1 MKLSRLTLAIGLA
14 LSATTAYANT
24 AEPTQT
30 LKTVTVK
37 ADLRESTVQDMP
49 ASVQVYDQATLQDQG
64 ATHFDDVLLKT
75 PNVNFSGQSSR
86 ARHIQIRGM
95 GERDEYTGAPNAS
108 VGFAIDDIDFS
119 GIGMVSN
126 LFDVKQVEVLRGPQN
141 TRYGQSAIAGL
152 INIETNEPTDFYE
165 SMIEGSLGQYG
176 HRDLG
181 IMTSGPFSKNA
192 NAPQYRFAIY
202 QHNADGFSENKTV
215 NRKDTNG
222 QDELTARGKLRFF
235 PSDNTLI
242 DVTLLHANVDNG
254 YDTWSRDNSFTTLSN
269 KPGKDTQLTN
279 AAAVKVVTEANPN
292 FVFISKTSFAN
303 SDMDYKFDGDWI
315 ADPARTVGVYDSTQS
330 RKTLGQDIQFKSTD
344 KSKLFN
350 NSTDW
355 LLGANFSR
363 LEENNRRSEPYD
375 YSGYLYGTSS
385 KSEYSHNKFALY
397 TQLDLAMTPK
407 SSLQYGF
414 RVENAQKDFKQNLVI
429 DDAGTITNSSD
440 VYNPN
445 ETLWGANL
453 TYSYK
458 YNPTHTAYTGVTRGF
473 KAGGFNTGQPSGTPN
488 SALTFNAETLWNYEL
503 GLKSNY
509 KSIGLKTATS
519 VFYMDRETPQ
529 FDGSG
534 YDPINQT
541 NWVFFTENLSS
552 AKNYGLEAEFDW
564 QATSQFNFYGSLGL
578 LKTEAN
584 GTPLNTNLTVIG
596 REQSHAPN
604 YQFNVGAKYRASNG
618 LYAMADMFGMDSFYF
633 DNVHNAKSQAYQ
645 VSNARLGYEAK
656 SYEVYLWVKNLT
668 DERYATRGFFFNHG
682 DGDGKQQ
689 YIRLG
694 DPRHF
699 GITARAYF

>member
-14 LSATTAYANT
+14 LSTHAYATTT
-24 AEPTQT
+24 TQN

-37 ADLRESTVQDMP
+37 ADLRETSVQDMP
-49 ASVQVYDQATLQDQG
+49 ASVQVYDQAVLQDQG

-152 INIETNEPTDFYE
+152 INIETNEPTDFRE

-181 IMTSGPFSKNA
+181 IMTSGPFSKSA
-192 NAPQYRFAIY
+192 NAPQYRLAIY
-202 QHNADGFSENKTV
+202 QHNADGFSENETV
-215 NRKDTNG
+215 NRKDTNK
-222 QDELTARGKLRFF
+222 QDELSARAKLRFF
-235 PSDNTLI
+235 AGNNTLI
-242 DVTLLHANVDNG
+242 DVTLLHANLNNG
-254 YDTWSRDNSFTTLSN
+254 YDVWSRDNSFTTRSN
-269 KPGKDTQLTN
+269 QPGKDTQLTN
-279 AAAVKVVTEANPN
+279 AATVKLVTEANPN
-292 FVFISKTSFAN
+292 FVFTSKTSFAN
-303 SDMDYKFDGDWI
+303 SDMDYQYDGDWI
-315 ADPARTVGVYDSTQS
+315 ADPTRTVGLFDSSQT
-330 RKTLGQDIQFKSTD
+330 RKTLGQDFQLKSTD

-350 NSTDW
+350 QSTDW

-375 YSGYLYGTSS
+375 YSGYLFATNSN
-385 KSEYSHNKFALY
+385 SEYSQNKLALY

-414 RVENAQKDFKQNLVI
+414 RIENTQKDFQQNLVI
-429 DDAGTITNSSD
+429 DDAGTVTKSSESF
-440 VYNPN
+440 NPS

-458 YNPTHTAYTGVTRGF
+458 YNATHTAYTGVTRGF
-473 KAGGFNTGQPSGTPN
+473 KAGGFNVGQPSGTPN
-488 SALTFNAETLWNYEL
+488 SALTFDAETLWNYEL

-509 KSIGLKTATS
+509 QALGLKTATS
-519 VFYMDRETPQ
+519 VFYMDRENPQ
-529 FDGSG
+529 FDGNG

-578 LKTEAN
+578 LKTEVSGA
-584 GTPLNTNLTVIG
+584 PLNSGLTTVG

-668 DERYATRGFFFNHG
+668 DERYATRGFFFDHG
-682 DGDGKQQ
+682 DGDGEQQ